1 MTEAYNQRLISLS
14 IDNQV
19 LHNTTA
25 LIAKKKIADVN
36 TGEVQF
42 VKIPLVETAVPTG
55 TMLIYVSTLTGK

>member
-1 MTEAYNQRLISLS
+1 MGQLTDEYNQRLIRLS

-42 VKIPLVETAVPTG
+42 VKIPLVKPALPIAN
-55 TMLIYVSTLTGK
+55 M